1 MHDGPFA
8 FHGQQLT
15 LDEYLDHSDDYFW
28 KASKSGHW
36 RLERLQS
43 FVELEDRSWEA
54 LVRGD
59 WTRSME
65 LLTQDIPQI
74 REQEERIARNGGF
87 RRVRVVREPFTPYL
101 IWELNA
107 LRIRHEYGSSIHVV
121 DMEVVAPLEANGNLP
136 EILILC
142 DEVVYQV
149 LYDKRSKADGAIV
162 STDRTIIG
170 NWAELIENLYNK
182 GEDLEGY
189 FERKIAGLTPSNAG

>member
-1 MHDGPFA
+1 MNNGPFA
-8 FHGQQLT
+8 FPGRQLT

-28 KASKSGHW
+28 KASKSGHR

-43 FVELEDRSWEA
+43 FVELENRSWDA
-54 LVRGD
+54 LVGGD

-65 LLTQDIPQI
+65 LLAQDIPQI
-74 REQEERIARNGGF
+74 REHEARIARNGGF

-107 LRIRHEYGSSIHVV
+107 LRIRHEYGSSIRIV
-121 DMEVVAPLEANGNLP
+121 DVEMVAHLEANGNLP

-162 STDRTIIG
+162 STDRTTVE
-170 NWAELIENLYNK
+170 NWAELIENLYDQ
-182 GEDLEGY
+182 GEDLESY
-189 FERKIAGLTPSNAG
+189 FDRKVAGLTPSYAG

>member
-1 MHDGPFA
+1 MHNGPFA
-8 FHGQQLT
+8 FPGRQLT
-15 LDEYLDHSDDYFW
+15 LDEYLDDSDNYFW

-43 FVELEDRSWEA
+43 FVELADRSWDA
-54 LVRGD
+54 LVAGD

-65 LLTQDIPQI
+65 LLRQEIPETKQN
-74 REQEERIARNGGF
+74 EERIARNGGF

-121 DMEVVAPLEANGNLP
+121 DAEAVAPLEADGDLP

-142 DEVVYQV
+142 DEVMYQV
-149 LYDKRSKADGAIV
+149 LYDENNKADGAII
-162 STDRTIIG
+162 STDRTIVQH
-170 NWAELIENLYNK
+170 WAELIENLYKK
-182 GEDLEGY
+182 GEDLESY
-189 FERKIAGLTPSNAG
+189 FNRKVAGLTPSYAG